1 MKKIIALIGI
11 FILTSCT
18 LSTNESPPLQIRESF
33 QQGGEDMGAW
43 EIQERE
49 NLLETE
55 ALLGVLK
62 DEVGKEQWEE
72 LYQLV
77 QEKNAQRRIREDK
90 KSMDV
95 SKKEDKTT
103 RKIHELLNQWTDDIL
118 GTLPPQSFINHFETG
133 RQEVLNR
140 VKENISQQDGKKLDK
155 FFDALKKMRQQ
166 EEYDFLREDE
176 IMDEFVK
183 ILSSYPELDGEQI
196 LYSIWGNEETLAVFD
211 VKNGQLEKVEGKR
224 VGLASVNEQKQQEA
238 KKYWES
244 VKQILPESAWQ
255 RFERFVVM
263 SDGLYGTFAY
273 VDTMDKKGV
282 HWKLALDGKDLKDET
297 ESIYT
302 LIHEFAH
309 VFSLDS
315 TQVEYD
321 WEGFAPRSI
330 FWDDEVKA
338 KQDSYLNAFYK
349 AFWERIVEDNFYDD
363 EHLRFYL
370 RHHNEFVTAYAATD
384 PAEDFA
390 ESFAFYVLSGESSE
404 SMIQK
409 KMDFFKAYPELERL
423 KEEILKTLEKNYF
436 VVEHRDSEFIYWESL
451 LSKKQIQ
458 NQKAQGAPEPVR
470 FVLTSSGRHLEFFY
484 WKKLSNT
491 FSIDKKS
498 SPCINSL
505 QECIAS
511 IGAPTSTLGIIR

>member
-118 GTLPPQSFINHFETG
+118 GTLSPQSFINHFETG

-155 FFDALKKMRQQ
+155 LFDALKKMRQQ

-183 ILSSYPELDGEQI
+183 ILSSYPELDRKQI

-224 VGLASVNEQKQQEA
+224 VGLASVNKQKQKEA
-238 KKYWES
+238 KKY
-244 VKQILPESAWQ
+244 
-255 RFERFVVM
+255 
-263 SDGLYGTFAY
+263 
-273 VDTMDKKGV
+273 
-282 HWKLALDGKDLKDET
+282 
-297 ESIYT
+297 
-302 LIHEFAH
+302 
-309 VFSLDS
+309 
-315 TQVEYD
+315 
-321 WEGFAPRSI
+321 
-330 FWDDEVKA
+330 
-338 KQDSYLNAFYK
+338 
-349 AFWERIVEDNFYDD
+349 
-363 EHLRFYL
+363 
-370 RHHNEFVTAYAATD
+370 
-384 PAEDFA
+384 
-390 ESFAFYVLSGESSE
+390 
-404 SMIQK
+404 
-409 KMDFFKAYPELERL
+409 
-423 KEEILKTLEKNYF
+423 
-436 VVEHRDSEFIYWESL
+436 
-451 LSKKQIQ
+451 
-458 NQKAQGAPEPVR
+458 
-470 FVLTSSGRHLEFFY
+470 
-484 WKKLSNT
+484 
-491 FSIDKKS
+491 
-498 SPCINSL
+498 
-505 QECIAS
+505 
-511 IGAPTSTLGIIR
+511 

>member
-1 MKKIIALIGI
+1 MKKIIALILI
-11 FILTSCT
+11 FILASCT
-18 LSTNESPPLQIRESF
+18 FSKNERIPLQMKENF
-33 QQGGEDMGAW
+33 QKVGEDSSAW
-43 EIQERE
+43 KIQERE

-55 ALLGVLK
+55 ALLGILK
-62 DEVGKEQWEE
+62 DEVSKEQREE
-72 LYQLV
+72 LYKLV
-77 QEKNAQRRIREDK
+77 QEKNAQRRIRENK

-95 SKKEDKTT
+95 SNKEDKITQ
-103 RKIHELLNQWTDDIL
+103 KIHELLNQWTDDIL
-118 GTLPPQSFINHFETG
+118 GTLPPQCFINHFETG

-140 VKENISQQDGKKLDK
+140 VKENISQKDGKKLDK
-155 FFDALKKMRQQ
+155 LFHELKEMRQQ
-166 EEYDFLREDE
+166 EEYNFLREDE

-211 VKNGQLEKVEGKR
+211 VKNGQLERVEGKR
-224 VGLASVNEQKQQEA
+224 VGLDFVDEQKHQEA

-282 HWKLALDGKDLKDET
+282 HWKLALDGKDLEDEA

-370 RHHNEFVTAYAATD
+370 RHHHEFVTAYAATN

-390 ESFAFYVLSGESSE
+390 ESFAFYVLSGESKHP
-404 SMIQK
+404 MIQK

-423 KEEILKTLEKNYF
+423 KEDILKTLGKNHF
-436 VVEHRDSEFIYWESL
+436 VVEHRDSEFTYWESL
-451 LSKKQIQ
+451 LSKKQILIK
-458 NQKAQGAPEPVR
+458 KAQGATELVR
-470 FVLTSSGRHLEFFY
+470 FVLTSSGRHLELFF
-484 WKKLSNT
+484 
-491 FSIDKKS
+491 
-498 SPCINSL
+498 
-505 QECIAS
+505 
-511 IGAPTSTLGIIR
+511 IGRRFQTLFP